1 MTANPAEWP
10 GILMS
15 GPLPPPPGGMAS
27 VLAML
32 AESSLARRVRLELF
46 DTAKRTPEGRSAWQG
61 WVARASL
68 MRRWWRQLGE
78 LPAAIAHIHT
88 CSGLTFFL
96 DGLLAT
102 LARAR
107 GVRVILHVHGAR
119 FDAFLDTL
127 DPLRRRWAQ
136 QIARRADRVVVLS
149 EEWRQRLQTRLPG
162 ARLTIIENGVPLP
175 LPVSRQY
182 ESGPVR
188 GIFLGSI
195 GRRKGVPQLIEALVQ
210 AADGI
215 SLRLAGDEEYPGDR
229 SAMQALAQQHGVATR
244 LEFVGAVSGTA
255 KEAFLREADFFVL
268 PSLAEGLPISLL
280 EAMAS
285 GLPVIATTV
294 GAVPAVIEPM
304 RNGLL
309 VAPGA
314 VVELRQAMERLAA
327 DPVLRSRLGAAGR
340 ETCIARYG
348 VDRMADACAAL
359 YAELC
364 PAFDWTVSGFPPSRE

>member
-32 AESSLARRVRLELF
+32 AESSLAGRVRLDLF
-46 DTAKRTPEGRSAWQG
+46 DTAKRTPEGRSAWRG

-195 GRRKGVPQLIEALVQ
+195 GRRKGVPQLIEALAQ

-215 SLRLAGDEEYPGDR
+215 SLRLAGDEDYPGDR
-229 SAMQALAQQHGVATR
+229 SAMQALAQQHGVTGR

-294 GAVPAVIEPM
+294 GAVPAVIEHM

-327 DPVLRSRLGAAGR
+327 DPALRSRLGTAGR

-364 PAFDWTVSGFPPSRE
+364 PAFNGRMSP